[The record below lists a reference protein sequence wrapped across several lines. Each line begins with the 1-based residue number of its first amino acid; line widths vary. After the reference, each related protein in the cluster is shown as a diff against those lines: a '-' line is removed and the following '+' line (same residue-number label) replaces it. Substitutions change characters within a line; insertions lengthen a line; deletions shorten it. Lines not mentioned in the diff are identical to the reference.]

1 MVTKFELIDATG
13 KVLAQGEIDNG
24 IYRLFSEK
32 NPSEYQ
38 EFETLE
44 EMFATAG
51 GVAIQPWM
59 FETPART
66 RQEQL
71 FQDEDGAGDRSCKT
85 K

>member
-1 MVTKFELIDATG
+1 MVTEFELMDAVG
-13 KVLAQGEIDNG
+13 KVLARGEIDNG
-24 IYRLFSEK
+24 IYRLFSNE
-32 NPSEYQ
+32 NPSDAE

-44 EMFATAG
+44 LMLAKHG
-51 GVAIQPWM
+51 GVGIQPSL

-71 FQDEDGAGDRSCKT
+71 FQEQDGAGDRSCKT